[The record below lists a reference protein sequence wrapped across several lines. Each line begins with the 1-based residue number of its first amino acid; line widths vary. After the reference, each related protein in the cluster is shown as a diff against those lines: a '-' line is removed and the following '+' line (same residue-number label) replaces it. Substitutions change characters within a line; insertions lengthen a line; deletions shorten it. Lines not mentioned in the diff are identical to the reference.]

1 MASKR
6 VQAAAKAGE
15 RLWSSGN
22 ASAHAAGAVRTAE
35 LKPRPPSAAGRVA
48 TFCACATSALAT
60 PPKQLKWVGSRRGA
74 HREEKPRALQIR
86 ELRELVQQFPLG
98 PHPLCRPRCHE
109 VRVAHGGAQHNQP
122 SLFQWF
128 VPAPRVRPQLSDTG
142 GRRTAGAAVHS
153 CLALVGGYMPHSVST
168 MPTITVSW
176 AARARSR
183 IQIVE
188 ERKQAVRRMKGGGGF
203 EQGSM
208 LSQCKKGRGQRIT
221 LLTAFALGDVVIGP
235 DKTAVL
241 VVGCRTRNFNFTL
254 NDVPVPVVPE
264 YCYLGVVFQSSRKW
278 SKHGERLYTN
288 SNRKFH
294 QFLTSAENRQLH
306 TGFRRSLFQSYVL
319 PSMLY
324 GCQFLSN
331 STVTFLDK
339 KLRQWGRRLLQW
351 PSGAPG
357 ATVLGELGWAPFR
370 HEVLR
375 SQFSLFGRL
384 CSADPAGAHR
394 RLAARVFR
402 YALCQQHSWA
412 QEVSNHM
419 RDCGIHAP
427 HVRGV
432 SPGCNRSTVA
442 AWRRRRMCPAL
453 DRHAAAARRA
463 EVAAVPSLRLF
474 AECHPRLSFCPKVVQ
489 MFIAHVCP
497 LL

>member
-1 MASKR
+1 MKLRRAFVGVPKSKYTPLPKLSVCGDASEHFVGLWMSVKTFDVAWR
-6 VQAAAKAGE
+6 NAVLVKLAEAGITGSMWKV
-15 RLWSSGN
+15 LDDLLTG
-22 ASAHAAGAVRTAE
+22 
-35 LKPRPPSAAGRVA
+35 
-48 TFCACATSALAT
+48 TSARVVVNGLLSQPWAET
-60 PPKQLKWVGSRRGA
+60 AGVRQGS
-74 HREEKPRALQIR
+74 
-86 ELRELVQQFPLG
+86 VLG
-98 PHPLCRPRCHE
+98 PL
-109 VRVAHGGAQHNQP
+109 
-122 SLFQWF
+122 LFTILF
-128 VPAPRVRPQLSDTG
+128 DSI
-142 GRRTAGAAVHS
+142 
-153 CLALVGGYMPHSVST
+153 ST
-168 MPTITVSW
+168 T
-176 AARARSR
+176 
-183 IQIVE
+183 
-188 ERKQAVRRMKGGGGF
+188 VRRACPGVALGGPGTP
-203 EQGSM
+203 
-208 LSQCKKGRGQRIT
+208 KVT
-221 LLTAFALGDVVIGP
+221 LLLYADDLVVLADSASDLQHALDAIGAWGARWRFSFGIGP

-288 SNRKFH
+288 SHRKFH
-294 QFLTSAENRQLH
+294 QFLTWAENRQLH

-442 AWRRRRMCPAL
+442 AWRRRCMCPAL

-474 AECHPRLSFCPKVVQ
+474 AECHPRLRFCPNVHSSRVSTSIVREWTLARCGHHPFLDGRSARHRSQ
-489 MFIAHVCP
+489 AQPCLCGAAVWSFVHALRSCP
-497 LL
+497 LFVPWRRAWA